1 MSSILASVKFIMK
14 IRDKYHLEIIIENI
28 EIADQYTKGIND
40 QYPSQINWREVER
53 TKGAR

>member
-1 MSSILASVKFIMK
+1 MSSILASVKYIMK
-14 IRDKYHLEIIIENI
+14 IRDKYHLGIIIENI